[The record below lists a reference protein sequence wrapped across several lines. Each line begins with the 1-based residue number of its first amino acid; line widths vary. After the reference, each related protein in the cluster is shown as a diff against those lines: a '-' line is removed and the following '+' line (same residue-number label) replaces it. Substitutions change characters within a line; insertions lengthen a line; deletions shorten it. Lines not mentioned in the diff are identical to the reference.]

1 MIWETF
7 FLVVKFLFFFEV
19 IGLLNVNVLCL
30 KQVLV
35 FPLFRSTMFF
45 PFSLSLTL
53 LITIA
58 TGVDFLLSTIN
69 V

>member
-45 PFSLSLTL
+45 PFSLSLAL
-53 LITIA
+53 FITIA